1 MQTDPVDIH
10 STPTVHKATLAG
22 LGFEETSTTAS
33 STHSTPLFLSPSP
46 YSPFPPTPNPEL
58 STFPP
63 QDGRTTSL
71 LVLVEHT
78 SKILAR
84 VRQADVPTLTR
95 RLKKQHLAGDVGH
108 LSSSTLKSLTE
119 QVADMR
125 TYFRRVLDDEK
136 RHPSVLSTTE
146 SLVTRKDFML
156 LIKLFKEMFIELV
169 QLRTVINQII
179 LDPFAV
185 TRLKESVQAAIDSV
199 DPADSGKAKHAKPTA
214 GLGWIAP
221 ISKLFTATPTLEPST
236 AAPTPRSAPKL
247 EASTSAS
254 TTHVNVEFAS
264 TGIIRRSTHAL
275 PVISSTAEA
284 DPYTSL
290 VSISPPDTLGRAGL
304 TRNGGTIKAK
314 PRPAI
319 TLGDGTTRGG
329 GGGGGPSAPPTARAG
344 LMGIFAGA
352 PVPSA
357 RPAIRPKASLEFH
370 GPQRRLGS
378 HRRRISN
385 AVDAV
390 IDQPLP
396 ENNEEDEA
404 PTLLERQ
411 LRPRGLSDS
420 SIRTTY
426 HSHALPTPVNP
437 QPRTVAA
444 GSYWPDSRSMV
455 KTLGKRI
462 QAFAGASEPA
472 ATPAEP
478 PTEPHTGKQLGSPI
492 FAAPALPVGIKPLQ
506 PTGNALLGGS
516 YNAMG
521 KSYIDILTS
530 TSLITD
536 NASHLTHS
544 HHVAD
549 FER

>member
-1 MQTDPVDIH
+1 M
-10 STPTVHKATLAG
+10 
-22 LGFEETSTTAS
+22 
-33 STHSTPLFLSPSP
+33 
-46 YSPFPPTPNPEL
+46 
-58 STFPP
+58 
-63 QDGRTTSL
+63 
-71 LVLVEHT
+71 

-95 RLKKQHLAGDVGH
+95 RLKKQHLPGDVGH

-136 RHPSVLSTTE
+136 RQLHGSTTE

-156 LIKLFKEMFIELV
+156 LIKLFKEMFTELV
-169 QLRTVINQII
+169 QLRTVVNQII

-185 TRLKESVQAAIDSV
+185 TRLKESVQAAIDMA
-199 DPADSGKAKHAKPTA
+199 DPAEAGKAKHTKPA

-221 ISKLFTATPTLEPST
+221 ISKLFTAAPTEPSAAP

-275 PVISSTAEA
+275 PVISAAEA

-290 VSISPPDTLGRAGL
+290 ESISPDTHGKTLS
-304 TRNGGTIKAK
+304 RNGGTIKAK

-319 TLGDGTTRGG
+319 TLGDGSTRGG
-329 GGGGGPSAPPTARAG
+329 PAPPTRAG

-352 PVPSA
+352 PVPAA
-357 RPAIRPKASLEFH
+357 RPTIRPKASLEFH
-370 GPQRRLGS
+370 GTQRRLGS

-390 IDQPLP
+390 IDQPLS
-396 ENNEEDEA
+396 ENTAEDDN

-426 HSHALPTPVNP
+426 QSHAVTAPVNP
-437 QPRTVAA
+437 QPRPAAA
-444 GSYWPDSRSMV
+444 GSYWPDSRLMV

-462 QAFAGASEPA
+462 QAFAGASETSP
-472 ATPAEP
+472 TPADP
-478 PTEPHTGKQLGSPI
+478 PTASHTGKRELGSPLSSS
-492 FAAPALPVGIKPLQ
+492 PAVPVGIKPSQ

-521 KSYIDILTS
+521 KSYMDILTS

-536 NASHLTHS
+536 NAPHLTHS
-544 HHVAD
+544 HDVAD

>member
-1 MQTDPVDIH
+1 M
-10 STPTVHKATLAG
+10 
-22 LGFEETSTTAS
+22 
-33 STHSTPLFLSPSP
+33 
-46 YSPFPPTPNPEL
+46 
-58 STFPP
+58 
-63 QDGRTTSL
+63 
-71 LVLVEHT
+71 
-78 SKILAR
+78 
-84 VRQADVPTLTR
+84 PTLTR